1 MGVGAEFGHRLRR
14 FEKRGGPVFGLSRF
28 DAALRPKR
36 LTLGRFQRSVRAGV
50 DKGFRIVMVADESV
64 AVSPLSGAGM
74 RLAKAREE
82 AGLSLAEV
90 SVKTRIQERHLRA
103 LEVGDFAVLPGRT
116 YAIGF
121 ARSYAR
127 VVGLNEGEVAT
138 AMGRDFARH
147 APTLE
152 VDTTPA
158 FAPGDPARVP
168 SSGFA
173 WAAGI
178 AVLVAGVGGFIW
190 WQHALSPTVS
200 LPSLLPPATQAAAP
214 APAPVASVAP
224 SEAPSAAASEAAQPS
239 GPVVFTA
246 EADGLWVRFYDG
258 SGKRLL
264 EKLMSKGESYTVPAD
279 AVDPQVRTGRPEAL
293 SITIGGKAVPK
304 LADVQKTV
312 KDVPVSA
319 AALLARGQQAPAA
332 SASPVAAP
340 TSAPLRK
347 VYRPRP
353 KPVASDGGAAPAAPS
368 TAPGA
373 PSTAG

>member
-1 MGVGAEFGHRLRR
+1 
-14 FEKRGGPVFGLSRF
+14 
-28 DAALRPKR
+28 
-36 LTLGRFQRSVRAGV
+36 
-50 DKGFRIVMVADESV
+50 MVADESV

-82 AGLSLAEV
+82 AGLSLAEI
-90 SVKTRIQERHLRA
+90 SVKTRIQERHLHA
-103 LEVGDFAVLPGRT
+103 LEVGDFAALPGRT

-121 ARSYAR
+121 ARSFAR
-127 VVGLNEGEVAT
+127 IVGLDEGEIAT

-147 APTLE
+147 APAPDM
-152 VDTTPA
+152 DTAPA

-178 AVLVAGVGGFIW
+178 AVLVVGVGGFVW
-190 WQHALSPTVS
+190 WQHALSPAAS
-200 LPSLLPPATQAAAP
+200 LPSLLPQATQAAAP

-224 SEAPSAAASEAAQPS
+224 SEAPSTAASEAAQPS

-246 EADGLWVRFYDG
+246 EVDGLWVKFYDG
-258 SGKRLL
+258 TGKQLL
-264 EKLMSKGESYTVPAD
+264 QKQLAKGESYTVPAD
-279 AVDPQVRTGRPEAL
+279 AVDPQVWTGRPEAL
-293 SITIGGKAVPK
+293 SITIGGQAVPK
-304 LADVQKTV
+304 LADAQKTV
-312 KDVPVSA
+312 KNVPVSA
-319 AALLARGQQAPAA
+319 AALLARGQQSPAA
-332 SASPVAAP
+332 SASPVAGA
-340 TSAPLRK
+340 TSAPVRK
-347 VYRPRP
+347 AYRPRP